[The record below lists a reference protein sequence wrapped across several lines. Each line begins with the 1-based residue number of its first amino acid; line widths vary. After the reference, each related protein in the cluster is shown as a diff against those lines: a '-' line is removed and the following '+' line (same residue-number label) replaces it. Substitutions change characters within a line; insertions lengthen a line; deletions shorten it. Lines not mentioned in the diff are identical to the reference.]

1 MTNHS
6 SDLASL
12 VPPVDVTRRGFTL
25 GSLAVGFALAARPV
39 RAETRITTDA
49 AGLEAGA
56 FTLPVS
62 GFDVPCY
69 FARPA
74 GGERL
79 ATILVAPE
87 IFGLHEHIADVCRR
101 FAHEG
106 FLAIAFDPFV
116 RQGDVTTLPDV
127 QTIISTVVSKTP
139 DAQVMADLDAIA
151 AHAAAERGGDPE
163 RLGIT
168 GFCWGGRTTWL
179 YTAHNPKV
187 KAGVAWYGRL
197 VGPSNEITP
206 RQPVEVAADLAG
218 PTAAFRLRRW
228 SRCARHSPRLAHRRR
243 RRRRSSS
250 IPTRPMPSMPI
261 IGRAIGPKP
270 PGTAGRAASP
280 GSATTASAEPP
291 GAAQAGGAA
300 QAVAGPS
307 CPTRRVMT
315 PARRWM

>member
-39 RAETRITTDA
+39 RAETRITTDV

-62 GFDVPCY
+62 GFAVPCY

-101 FAHEG
+101 FAREG
-106 FLAIAFDPFV
+106 FLAIAFDPFA
-116 RQGDVTTLPDV
+116 RQGDVTKLPDV

-179 YTAHNPKV
+179 YAAHNPKV

-197 VGPSNEITP
+197 VGAANEITP
-206 RQPVEVAADLAG
+206 RQPVDVAADLSG
-218 PTAAFRLRRW
+218 PVLGLYGGAD
-228 SRCARHSPRLAHRRR
+228 SG
-243 RRRRSSS
+243 
-250 IPTRPMPSMPI
+250 IPVATVDQM
-261 IGRAIGPKP
+261 
-270 PGTAGRAASP
+270 RAALAAAGTP
-280 GSATTASAEPP
+280 AATASEIVVYPDTPHAFHADYRPSYRPE
-291 GAAQAGGAA
+291 AAKDGW
-300 QAVAGPS
+300 
-307 CPTRRVMT
+307 
-315 PARRWM
+315 ARCLAWFRNHGLG

>member
-139 DAQVMADLDAIA
+139 DAQVMADLDAAQVQHSIA
-151 AHAAAERGGDPE
+151 D
-163 RLGIT
+163 
-168 GFCWGGRTTWL
+168 
-179 YTAHNPKV
+179 
-187 KAGVAWYGRL
+187 
-197 VGPSNEITP
+197 
-206 RQPVEVAADLAG
+206 
-218 PTAAFRLRRW
+218 
-228 SRCARHSPRLAHRRR
+228 RRR
-243 RRRRSSS
+243 MCTVSDLKGVGRR
-250 IPTRPMPSMPI
+250 
-261 IGRAIGPKP
+261 
-270 PGTAGRAASP
+270 
-280 GSATTASAEPP
+280 
-291 GAAQAGGAA
+291 
-300 QAVAGPS
+300 
-307 CPTRRVMT
+307 
-315 PARRWM
+315 

>member
-101 FAHEG
+101 FAREG
-106 FLAIAFDPFV
+106 FLAIAFDPFA
-116 RQGDVTTLPDV
+116 RQGDVTKLPDV

-179 YTAHNPKV
+179 YAAHNPKV

-197 VGPSNEITP
+197 VGAANEITP
-206 RQPVEVAADLAG
+206 RQPVDVAADLSG
-218 PTAAFRLRRW
+218 PVLGLYGGAD
-228 SRCARHSPRLAHRRR
+228 SG
-243 RRRRSSS
+243 
-250 IPTRPMPSMPI
+250 IPIATVDQM
-261 IGRAIGPKP
+261 
-270 PGTAGRAASP
+270 RAALAAAGTP
-280 GSATTASAEPP
+280 AATASEIVVYPDTPHAFH
-291 GAAQAGGAA
+291 ADYR
-300 QAVAGPS
+300 PS
-307 CPTRRVMT
+307 YRPETAKDGW
-315 PARRWM
+315 ARCLAWFRNHGLG

>member
-39 RAETRITTDA
+39 RAETQITTDA

-74 GGERL
+74 DDKRL

-101 FAHEG
+101 FAREG
-106 FLAIAFDPFV
+106 FLAIAFDPFA

-179 YTAHNPKV
+179 YTAHNPKA

-206 RQPVEVAADLAG
+206 RQPVDVAADLAG
-218 PTAAFRLRRW
+218 PVLGLYGGADSGIPVETVEQMRTA
-228 SRCARHSPRLAHRRR
+228 LA
-243 RRRRSSS
+243 
-250 IPTRPMPSMPI
+250 
-261 IGRAIGPKP
+261 AA
-270 PGTAGRAASP
+270 GTP
-280 GSATTASAEPP
+280 V
-291 GAAQAGGAA
+291 AQASEIIVYPDTPHAFHADYRPSYRPEAA
-300 QAVAGPS
+300 RDGW
-307 CPTRRVMT
+307 
-315 PARRWM
+315 ARCLAWFRDHGLD

>member
-56 FTLPVS
+56 FPLPVS

-218 PTAAFRLRRW
+218 PVLGLYGGAD
-228 SRCARHSPRLAHRRR
+228 SG
-243 RRRRSSS
+243 
-250 IPTRPMPSMPI
+250 IPVATVEQM
-261 IGRAIGPKP
+261 
-270 PGTAGRAASP
+270 RAALAAAGTP
-280 GSATTASAEPP
+280 
-291 GAAQAGGAA
+291 AAQASEIVVYPDTPHAFHADYRPSYRPEAA
-300 QAVAGPS
+300 RDGW
-307 CPTRRVMT
+307 
-315 PARRWM
+315 ARCLAWFRDHGLG

>member
-1 MTNHS
+1 
-6 SDLASL
+6 
-12 VPPVDVTRRGFTL
+12 VDVTRRGFTL

-101 FAHEG
+101 FAREG
-106 FLAIAFDPFV
+106 FLAIAFDPFA
-116 RQGDVTTLPDV
+116 RQGDVTKLPDV

-179 YTAHNPKV
+179 YAAHNPKV

-197 VGPSNEITP
+197 VGAANEITP
-206 RQPVEVAADLAG
+206 RQPVDVAADLSG
-218 PTAAFRLRRW
+218 PVLGLYGGAD
-228 SRCARHSPRLAHRRR
+228 SG
-243 RRRRSSS
+243 
-250 IPTRPMPSMPI
+250 IPVATVDQM
-261 IGRAIGPKP
+261 
-270 PGTAGRAASP
+270 RAALAAAGTP
-280 GSATTASAEPP
+280 AATASEIVVYPDTPHAFHADYRPSYRPE
-291 GAAQAGGAA
+291 AAKDGW
-300 QAVAGPS
+300 
-307 CPTRRVMT
+307 
-315 PARRWM
+315 ARCLAWFRNHGLG

>member
-101 FAHEG
+101 FAREG
-106 FLAIAFDPFV
+106 FLAIAFDPFA
-116 RQGDVTTLPDV
+116 RQGDVTKLPDV

-179 YTAHNPKV
+179 YAAHNPKV

-197 VGPSNEITP
+197 VGAANEITP
-206 RQPVEVAADLAG
+206 RQPVDVAADLSG
-218 PTAAFRLRRW
+218 PVLGLYGGAD
-228 SRCARHSPRLAHRRR
+228 SG
-243 RRRRSSS
+243 
-250 IPTRPMPSMPI
+250 IPVATVDQM
-261 IGRAIGPKP
+261 
-270 PGTAGRAASP
+270 RAALAAAGTP
-280 GSATTASAEPP
+280 AATASEIVVYPDTPHAFHADYRPSYRPE
-291 GAAQAGGAA
+291 AAKDGW
-300 QAVAGPS
+300 
-307 CPTRRVMT
+307 
-315 PARRWM
+315 ARCLAWFRNHGLG

>member
-62 GFDVPCY
+62 DFDVPCY

-74 GGERL
+74 GDARL

-101 FAHEG
+101 FAREG
-106 FLAIAFDPFV
+106 FLAIAFDPFA

-163 RLGIT
+163 
-168 GFCWGGRTTWL
+168 
-179 YTAHNPKV
+179 
-187 KAGVAWYGRL
+187 
-197 VGPSNEITP
+197 
-206 RQPVEVAADLAG
+206 
-218 PTAAFRLRRW
+218 
-228 SRCARHSPRLAHRRR
+228 
-243 RRRRSSS
+243 
-250 IPTRPMPSMPI
+250 
-261 IGRAIGPKP
+261 
-270 PGTAGRAASP
+270 
-280 GSATTASAEPP
+280 
-291 GAAQAGGAA
+291 
-300 QAVAGPS
+300 
-307 CPTRRVMT
+307 
-315 PARRWM
+315 

>member
-25 GSLAVGFALAARPV
+25 GSLAVGFALAAGPV

-74 GGERL
+74 GDGKF
-79 ATILVAPE
+79 ATVLVAPE

-101 FAHEG
+101 FAREG
-106 FLAIAFDPFV
+106 FLAIAFDPFA
-116 RQGDVTTLPDV
+116 RQGDVTKLPDV

-179 YTAHNPKV
+179 YAAHNPKV

-197 VGPSNEITP
+197 VGAANEITP
-206 RQPVEVAADLAG
+206 RQPVDVAADLSG
-218 PTAAFRLRRW
+218 PVLGLYGGAD
-228 SRCARHSPRLAHRRR
+228 SG
-243 RRRRSSS
+243 
-250 IPTRPMPSMPI
+250 IPVATVDQM
-261 IGRAIGPKP
+261 
-270 PGTAGRAASP
+270 RAALAAAGTP
-280 GSATTASAEPP
+280 AATASEIVVYPDTPHAFHADYRPSYRPE
-291 GAAQAGGAA
+291 AAKDGW
-300 QAVAGPS
+300 
-307 CPTRRVMT
+307 
-315 PARRWM
+315 ARCLAWFRNHGLG

>member
-1 MTNHS
+1 MTDHS

-106 FLAIAFDPFV
+106 FLAIAFDPFA
-116 RQGDVTTLPDV
+116 RQGDVTALPDV
-127 QTIISTVVSKTP
+127 QTVISTVVSKTP

-151 AHAAAERGGDPE
+151 AHAAVERGGDPE

-206 RQPVEVAADLAG
+206 HQPVEVAADLAG
-218 PTAAFRLRRW
+218 PVLGLYGGADSGIPVATVEQMRAALTAA
-228 SRCARHSPRLAHRRR
+228 
-243 RRRRSSS
+243 
-250 IPTRPMPSMPI
+250 
-261 IGRAIGPKP
+261 
-270 PGTAGRAASP
+270 GTP
-280 GSATTASAEPP
+280 
-291 GAAQAGGAA
+291 AAQASEIIVYPDTPHAFHADYRPSYRPEAA
-300 QAVAGPS
+300 KDGW
-307 CPTRRVMT
+307 
-315 PARRWM
+315 ARCLAWFRDHGLG

>member
-1 MTNHS
+1 MANHS

-12 VPPVDVTRRGFTL
+12 VPPVDVTRRDFTL

-101 FAHEG
+101 FAREG
-106 FLAIAFDPFV
+106 FLAIAFDPFA
-116 RQGDVTTLPDV
+116 RQGDVTKLPDV

-179 YTAHNPKV
+179 YAAHNPKV

-197 VGPSNEITP
+197 VGAANEITP
-206 RQPVEVAADLAG
+206 RQPVDVAADLSG
-218 PTAAFRLRRW
+218 PVLGLYGGAD
-228 SRCARHSPRLAHRRR
+228 SG
-243 RRRRSSS
+243 
-250 IPTRPMPSMPI
+250 IPVATVDQM
-261 IGRAIGPKP
+261 
-270 PGTAGRAASP
+270 RAALAAAGTP
-280 GSATTASAEPP
+280 AATASEIVVYPDTPHAFHADYRPSYRPE
-291 GAAQAGGAA
+291 AAKDGW
-300 QAVAGPS
+300 
-307 CPTRRVMT
+307 
-315 PARRWM
+315 ARCLAWFRNHGLG

>member
-218 PTAAFRLRRW
+218 PVLGLYGGAD
-228 SRCARHSPRLAHRRR
+228 SG
-243 RRRRSSS
+243 
-250 IPTRPMPSMPI
+250 IPVATVEQM
-261 IGRAIGPKP
+261 
-270 PGTAGRAASP
+270 RAALAGAGTP
-280 GSATTASAEPP
+280 
-291 GAAQAGGAA
+291 AAQASEIVVYPDTPHAFHADYRPSYRPEAA
-300 QAVAGPS
+300 RDGW
-307 CPTRRVMT
+307 
-315 PARRWM
+315 ARCLAWFRDHGLG